1 MSNLSTPLIVANNL
15 WKAFHSCKDTLPI
28 IRGLDFSLSEGESV
42 TLMGDSGSGK
52 STFLNLLSGL
62 ESLDEGDLL
71 WRGES
76 VKCASL
82 NDLAKMRR
90 SFIGFIFQSF
100 HLIPDLNVYE
110 NIYLSARIS
119 SSAPRLERR
128 DLKEKIEAHLVQVG
142 LGGRSHQSVKTLSGG
157 EKQRVAIAR
166 ATVNEPSVLFAD
178 EPTGNLDDSASEE
191 IMALLLNTVC
201 VQGTSLVLVTHNP
214 KFAEL
219 TDRALFLKNGRF
231 DG

>member
-1 MSNLSTPLIVANNL
+1 MSKLSTPLIVANNL
-15 WKAFHSCKDTLPI
+15 WKSFHSGKQVLPI
-28 IRGLDFSLSEGESV
+28 ICGLDFSLMEGESV

-62 ESLDEGDLL
+62 ESLDAGDLL

-119 SSAPRLERR
+119 SSAPRHERR
-128 DLKEKIEAHLVQVG
+128 DLKEKIEAHLAEVG

-191 IMALLLNTVC
+191 IMALLFNTVREK
-201 VQGTSLVLVTHNP
+201 GTSLVLVTHNP

-219 TDRALFLKNGRF
+219 TDRALFLENGHF